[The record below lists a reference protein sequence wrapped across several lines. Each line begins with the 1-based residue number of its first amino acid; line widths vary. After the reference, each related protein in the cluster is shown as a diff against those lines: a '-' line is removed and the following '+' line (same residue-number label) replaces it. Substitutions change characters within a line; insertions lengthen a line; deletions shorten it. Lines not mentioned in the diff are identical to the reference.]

1 MIGPTC
7 GRDSLP
13 ARGPAKGEGDAIAA
27 RLASGAEYSDIRRK
41 PRRRLWHVQFIAHS
55 SLTCDVIAG
64 VESSNPP
71 QGEPMLMAEGQGR
84 LAPVQ
89 FTGTR
94 SELFGLLFRGYLLMI
109 PTLGIYRFWVTT
121 WKRRFYW
128 QNTVID
134 GDPLEYTGHA
144 MQLLVGFLFALAFFL
159 PIYIVFFYL
168 STQSPEISII
178 GYAAVGIILWF
189 LSGYAIYRARDFRLS
204 RTLWRGIRF
213 DQKGNAWAY
222 ALRRFGW
229 SVLMV
234 LTLGLI
240 YPFMAGNLWKYRY
253 THTWYGDRQFR
264 WTGSWKTIA
273 GPYYRLYGAVVALA
287 FASIFVGASGRLVAV
302 GDALVPDWPTWAV
315 GTLAVIVLW
324 FGIYYFR
331 SREATRMFS
340 KIRVGDATVSVTVR
354 ARSLFGQFL
363 LYCLSLAGAFVVF
376 GVFIGII
383 VGSLLGNAMM
393 NPGVEGAEFARI
405 LQSGWGPIT
414 LLISTYLALLASFA
428 LLGEVFLGYGYWML
442 VARGA
447 VIANADSLGTVRATG
462 EDLALVGE
470 GLADA
475 LNVGAY

>member
-1 MIGPTC
+1 M
-7 GRDSLP
+7 S
-13 ARGPAKGEGDAIAA
+13 
-27 RLASGAEYSDIRRK
+27 
-41 PRRRLWHVQFIAHS
+41 
-55 SLTCDVIAG
+55 
-64 VESSNPP
+64 
-71 QGEPMLMAEGQGR
+71 MAEGQGR

-94 SELFGLLFRGYLLMI
+94 SELFGLLFRGYLLMV

-144 MQLLVGFLFALAFFL
+144 LQLLIGFLFALAFFL

-168 STQSPEISII
+168 STQSPEVAII
-178 GYAAVGIILWF
+178 GYAAVGTTLWF

-213 DQKGNAWAY
+213 NQHGNAWAY

-240 YPFMAGNLWKYRY
+240 YPFMASNLWKYRY
-253 THTWYGDRQFR
+253 NRTWYGDRQFH
-264 WTGSWKTIA
+264 WAGSWKTIA
-273 GPYYRLYGAVVALA
+273 GAYYKVYFLVAAALVVGAVLIANGDYAVVDGVAMPGPASWLA
-287 FASIFVGASGRLVAV
+287 GLAAALVA
-302 GDALVPDWPTWAV
+302 GLS
-315 GTLAVIVLW
+315 W
-324 FGIYYFR
+324 FYFR

-340 KIRVGDATVSVTVR
+340 QVRVGEAQISVKVR

-363 LYCLSLAGAFVVF
+363 LYGLSLTGALVVF
-376 GVFIGII
+376 GMFIGVII
-383 VGSLLGNAMM
+383 ASLFGQAMM
-393 NPGVEGAEFARI
+393 NPGAEGAELARII
-405 LQSGWGPIT
+405 LQSSWGTIA
-414 LLISTYLALLASFA
+414 LLIAGYLALLASFA
-428 LLGEVFLGYGYWML
+428 LLGEVFLGYGYWLL

-447 VIANADSLGTVRATG
+447 VISNADSLKSVRATG
-462 EDLALVGE
+462 EDRALVGE

>member
-1 MIGPTC
+1 M
-7 GRDSLP
+7 S
-13 ARGPAKGEGDAIAA
+13 
-27 RLASGAEYSDIRRK
+27 
-41 PRRRLWHVQFIAHS
+41 
-55 SLTCDVIAG
+55 
-64 VESSNPP
+64 
-71 QGEPMLMAEGQGR
+71 MAEGQQGR

-89 FTGTR
+89 FTGAR
-94 SELFGLLFRGYLLMI
+94 SELFGLLFRGYLLMV

-144 MQLLVGFLFALAFFL
+144 MQLLIGFLFALAFFL

-168 STQSPEISII
+168 STQSPEITLV
-178 GYAAVGIILWF
+178 GYAAVGITLWF

-213 DQKGNAWAY
+213 DQRGNAWGY

-229 SVLMV
+229 SILMV

-240 YPFMAGNLWKYRY
+240 YPFMAGNLWRYRY
-253 THTWYGDRQFR
+253 SHTWYGDRQFG

-273 GPYYRLYGAVVALA
+273 GPYYRAYFVVVAALIA
-287 FASIFVGASGRLVAV
+287 TGAIIGNVQAPLSAGPGVFFAI
-302 GDALVPDWPTWAV
+302 P
-315 GTLAVIVLW
+315 GTLVVGGLAW
-324 FGIYYFR
+324 FYLR

-340 KIRVGDATVSVTVR
+340 QVRVGDTTIAVKVR

-363 LYCLSLAGAFVVF
+363 LYGLSLTGALVVF
-376 GVFIGII
+376 GMFIGI
-383 VGSLLGNAMM
+383 VVASLFGQAML
-393 NPGVEGAEFARI
+393 NPGAEGAELARI
-405 LQSGWGPIT
+405 LQSGWGAI
-414 LLISTYLALLASFA
+414 ALLVAGYLGLIATFA
-428 LLGEVFLGYGYWML
+428 LFGEVFLGYGYWML
-442 VARGA
+442 VARSA
-447 VIANADSLGTVRATG
+447 VISNADSLKSVRATG
-462 EDLALVGE
+462 EDRALVGE